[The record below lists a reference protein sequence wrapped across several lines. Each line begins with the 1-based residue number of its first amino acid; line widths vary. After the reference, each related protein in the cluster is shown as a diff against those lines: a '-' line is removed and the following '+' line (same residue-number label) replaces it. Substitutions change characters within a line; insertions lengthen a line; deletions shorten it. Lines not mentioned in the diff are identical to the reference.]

1 MRIWGTVPG
10 RRQVCAAAR
19 MGPALRRG
27 TWEPVHRFDRRSARS
42 AHPGHRTS
50 NVSMEKRGDC
60 SLPGRALCKPR
71 IFVGDKGGASVSAD
85 RPGNRRFATMAQIES
100 KHDVRRKVR
109 DAQAQVNRE
118 RLKRE
123 SDNREDMVAFLVA
136 EQKLSAVSQWEA
148 ERHAQV
154 RLEAEQRRAEQ
165 RLEGARALA
174 RMRDRGETV
183 ADIAQ
188 LGGCSVKLVRSY
200 LKELQSAAPVS
211 GTASGNASRALGP
224 GGAAVASDFS
234 QALGLR

>member
-1 MRIWGTVPG
+1 
-10 RRQVCAAAR
+10 
-19 MGPALRRG
+19 
-27 TWEPVHRFDRRSARS
+27 
-42 AHPGHRTS
+42 
-50 NVSMEKRGDC
+50 
-60 SLPGRALCKPR
+60 
-71 IFVGDKGGASVSAD
+71 
-85 RPGNRRFATMAQIES
+85 
-100 KHDVRRKVR
+100 VRRKVR

-136 EQKLSAVSQWEA
+136 EQKLSAVSKWEA

-188 LGGCSVKLVRSY
+188 LGGCSMKLVRRY
-200 LKELQSAAPVS
+200 LKELQAAAPVS
-211 GTASGNASRALGP
+211 GNGSRALGSD
-224 GGAAVASDFS
+224 GAAVASDVS
-234 QALGLR
+234 QALGGGGQDTAVEVESSTAAGVGGHPYRRVT

>member
-1 MRIWGTVPG
+1 
-10 RRQVCAAAR
+10 
-19 MGPALRRG
+19 
-27 TWEPVHRFDRRSARS
+27 
-42 AHPGHRTS
+42 
-50 NVSMEKRGDC
+50 
-60 SLPGRALCKPR
+60 
-71 IFVGDKGGASVSAD
+71 
-85 RPGNRRFATMAQIES
+85 MAPIES

-136 EQKLSAVSQWEA
+136 EQKLSALSQWQA

-174 RMRDRGETV
+174 RMRDRGEAV

-188 LGGCSVKLVRSY
+188 LGGCSVKLVRRY
-200 LKELQSAAPVS
+200 LKELQSAAPGS
-211 GTASGNASRALGP
+211 GTASRALGSD
-224 GGAAVASDFS
+224 GAAVAADVS
-234 QALGLR
+234 QARDGGSADTLVEVESSTTAAGVGGHP

>member
-1 MRIWGTVPG
+1 
-10 RRQVCAAAR
+10 
-19 MGPALRRG
+19 
-27 TWEPVHRFDRRSARS
+27 
-42 AHPGHRTS
+42 
-50 NVSMEKRGDC
+50 
-60 SLPGRALCKPR
+60 
-71 IFVGDKGGASVSAD
+71 
-85 RPGNRRFATMAQIES
+85 MAPIES

-136 EQKLSAVSQWEA
+136 EQKLSALSQWEA

-154 RLEAEQRRAEQ
+154 RQEAEQRRAEQ

-188 LGGCSVKLVRSY
+188 LGDCSVKLVRRY

-211 GTASGNASRALGP
+211 GSASGNGSRALGSD
-224 GGAAVASDFS
+224 GAAAASDVS
-234 QALGLR
+234 QTLCGGGKATVVEVESFTSAADVGGDP